1 MLQLI
6 CVNDLGER
14 EFRDLYFGKS
24 KTSIGVHVLSIKKK
38 ESVFLRIRKGKHFPA
53 IKPFFFF
60 DWNSLSFDQ
69 LSLCLPNMEKWEYW
83 FPGK

>member
-6 CVNDLGER
+6 CVNDLRER
-14 EFRDLYFGKS
+14 EFRDLYFR
-24 KTSIGVHVLSIKKK
+24 TVHVLSIKKK
-38 ESVFLRIRKGKHFPA
+38 ESVFLRIRKGKHFPT

-69 LSLCLPNMEKWEYW
+69 LSLCLSNMEKWEYW